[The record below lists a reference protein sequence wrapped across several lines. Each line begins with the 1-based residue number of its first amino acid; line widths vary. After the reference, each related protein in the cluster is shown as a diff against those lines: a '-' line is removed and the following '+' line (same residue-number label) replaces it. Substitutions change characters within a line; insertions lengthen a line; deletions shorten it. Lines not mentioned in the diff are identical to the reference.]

1 MMNFLKLAF
10 RRLFRKGE
18 HAFTRIISLAAGLAF
33 GLLLLSEVLYY
44 YSYDSF
50 YPDSDRIY
58 VVHENFKMDQS
69 SDKLESH
76 PRVSGAIAPGLQA
89 EVPGIEAA
97 TRLNSLGDHVVYTED
112 LNSYDANISL
122 ADEHLFD
129 VLPIPMV
136 SGNPKEILKSPMT
149 CMVSQELA
157 DNMGGN
163 VVGKVIS
170 IKNYPDKELTI
181 GGVFKTLPEN
191 TNYTYDVL
199 VSMVSTEQFTWDGT
213 NNWMGNDRYYACVKL
228 NPGVK
233 PADLVPAVR
242 AMQVKHQDIEK
253 LEEEYHGIVLQYS
266 FEPIKQIH
274 VNNVKDMIIILATI
288 ALAVLFVSL
297 MNYIL
302 LTMGTLVTRAKSSA
316 IHKTCGAETK
326 NLQQMIFSETIVLFG
341 ISIVGALLMIWALK
355 PIAEAQWGHSLVS
368 LLNPY
373 VIIPLVSLLVLLVF
387 VTSYFPGRFFSRIP
401 VATAFRDYKQKRG
414 RWKLVLLSF
423 QFVGATFILTV
434 LVIVTLQYNNMKNAD
449 HGYVAKGVYYGS
461 TQGMDGNKIATVL
474 HELRSMPEVESV
486 GLGFDVPINGASGNN
501 ILSMDGKREL
511 FNVADFYEVDAN
523 YLSILGIK
531 VDEGDD
537 FTSNQA
543 VANDVLISKKG
554 AELLKLNNGWTDG
567 VIGKQ
572 ITVTEHGST
581 TIRGVFPDFVVR
593 SISDPDVRPSVFFYL
608 PEVKFEEQKIE
619 NPSASFNIMVKAQEG
634 AQDGLMD
641 KITEAFNIGF
651 PLDDAEIKSLEAEQ
665 LDAYKSEKGFRN
677 AMLIGNFIIL
687 LVTIIG
693 LLGYT
698 FNESARRRK
707 ELAIRRING
716 ATLLDIL
723 KAFISDL
730 EFVAIPAVLL
740 GLTGAWFTA
749 DKWMQNFAFK
759 APLHWG
765 VFAAC
770 SFFILILVALIAAIN
785 YTRTAN
791 QNPVD
796 ALRQE

>member
-1 MMNFLKLAF
+1 MNYLKLAF

-18 HAFTRIISLAAGLAF
+18 HAFTRIISLTAGLAF
-33 GLLLLSEVLYY
+33 GILLLSEVFYY

-50 YPDSDRIY
+50 YPDADRIY
-58 VVHENFKMDQS
+58 VVHENFKMDKS
-69 SDKLESH
+69 SDKLESY
-76 PRVSGAIAPGLQA
+76 PRVSGAIAPGLKA

-97 TRLNSLGDHVVYTED
+97 TRLNSIGDHVVYTDD

-129 VLPIPMV
+129 VLPVPMI
-136 SGNPKEILKSPMT
+136 SGNPEEILKSPMT
-149 CMVSQELA
+149 CMVSQEIA

-163 VVGKVIS
+163 VVGKTIG
-170 IKNYPDKELTI
+170 IKNYPDKKLTI
-181 GGVFKTLPEN
+181 GGIFETLPEN
-191 TNYTYDVL
+191 TNYTYDIL

-228 NPGVK
+228 SPGTNPK
-233 PADLVPAVR
+233 DLAHAVR

-253 LEEEYHGIVLQYS
+253 LEEEQQGIVLQYS
-266 FEPIKQIH
+266 FMPIKKIH
-274 VNNVKDMIIILATI
+274 VDNVKDMIVILSTI

-326 NLQQMIFSETIVLFG
+326 NLQQMIFSETAVLFLV
-341 ISIVGALLMIWALK
+341 SIVGALLMIWALK
-355 PIAEAQWGHSLVS
+355 PMAEAQWGHSLSSV
-368 LLNPY
+368 LNPY
-373 VIIPLVSLLVLLVF
+373 VIVPLALLVVF
-387 VTSYFPGRFFSRIP
+387 LIFITSYFPGRFFSRVP
-401 VATAFRDYKQKRG
+401 VATAFRDYQQKRG
-414 RWKLVLLSF
+414 KWKLVLLSF

-434 LVIVTLQYNNMKNAD
+434 LVIVTLQYNSMKNAD
-449 HGYVAKGVYYGS
+449 HGYSAEGVYYGS
-461 TQGMDGNKIATVL
+461 TEGMDGNKLSTVL
-474 HELRSMPEVESV
+474 NELRAMPEIETV
-486 GLGFDVPINGASGNN
+486 GLGYDVPISGASGNN
-501 ILSMDGKREL
+501 VLSPDEKRDL
-511 FNVADFYEVDAN
+511 FNVADFYEADGN

-531 VDEGDD
+531 VDEGED
-537 FTSNQA
+537 FTSKEA
-543 VANDVLISKKG
+543 IANDVLISKKG

-567 VIGKQ
+567 VVGKQ
-572 ITVTEHGST
+572 ITVSEHGNT

-593 SISDPDVRPSVFFYL
+593 SISNPDVRPSVFFYL
-608 PEVKFEEQKIE
+608 PEEKFEQLKIE
-619 NPSASFNIMVKAQEG
+619 NPSMSFNIMVKAHEGVQEG
-634 AQDGLMD
+634 LMN
-641 KITEAFNIGF
+641 KITEVFNLGF
-651 PLDDAEIKSLEAEQ
+651 PHDDAEIKSLEAEQ
-665 LDAYKSEKGFRN
+665 LNAYKGQKGFRN
-677 AMLIGNFIIL
+677 AMLIGNIIIL
-687 LVTIIG
+687 LITIIG

-716 ATLLDIL
+716 ATLWDIL

-730 EFVAIPAVLL
+730 EYVAVPAVLL
-740 GLTGAWFTA
+740 GLIGAWFTA

-759 APLHWG
+759 VHLHWG
-765 VFAAC
+765 LFAAC
-770 SFFILILVALIAAIN
+770 SLFILLLVALIAGIN

>member
-181 GGVFKTLPEN
+181 GGVFETLPEN

-253 LEEEYHGIVLQYS
+253 LEEEYQGIVLQYS

-554 AELLKLNNGWTDG
+554 AELLKLNNGWIDG

-634 AQDGLMD
+634 VQDGLMD

-765 VFAAC
+765 IFAAC

>member
-1 MMNFLKLAF
+1 MNYLKLAF

-18 HAFTRIISLAAGLAF
+18 HAFTRIISLTAGLAF
-33 GLLLLSEVLYY
+33 GILLLSEVLYY

-50 YPDSDRIY
+50 YPDADRIY
-58 VVHENFKMDQS
+58 VVHENFKMDKS
-69 SDKLESH
+69 SDKLESF
-76 PRVSGAIAPGLQA
+76 PRVSGAIAPGLKA

-97 TRLNSLGDHVVYTED
+97 TRLNSIGDHVIYTDD
-112 LNSYDANISL
+112 LNSYDASISL

-129 VLPIPMV
+129 VLPLPMV
-136 SGNPKEILKSPMT
+136 SGNPKEILNSPMT
-149 CMVSQELA
+149 CMVSQEIA

-163 VVGKVIS
+163 VEGKVIG
-170 IKNYPDKELTI
+170 IKNYPDKKLTI
-181 GGVFKTLPEN
+181 GGVFETLPEN
-191 TNYTYDVL
+191 TNYTYDIL

-228 NPGVK
+228 SPGTNPK
-233 PADLVPAVR
+233 DLAHAVR

-253 LEEEYHGIVLQYS
+253 MEEEQQGIVLQYS
-266 FEPIKQIH
+266 FMPIKKIH
-274 VNNVKDMIIILATI
+274 VDNVKDMIVILSTI

-326 NLQQMIFSETIVLFG
+326 NLQQMIFSETAVLFLV
-341 ISIVGALLMIWALK
+341 SIVGAILMIWALK
-355 PIAEAQWGHSLVS
+355 PMAEAQWGHSLSSV
-368 LLNPY
+368 LNPY
-373 VIIPLVSLLVLLVF
+373 VIVPLALLVVF
-387 VTSYFPGRFFSRIP
+387 LIFITSYFPGRFFSRVP
-401 VATAFRDYKQKRG
+401 VATAFRDYQQKRG
-414 RWKLVLLSF
+414 KWKLVLLSF

-434 LVIVTLQYNNMKNAD
+434 LVIVTLQYNSMKNAD
-449 HGYVAKGVYYGS
+449 HGYITEGVYYGS
-461 TQGMDGNKIATVL
+461 TEGMDGNKLSTVL
-474 HELRSMPEVESV
+474 NELRAMPEIETV
-486 GLGFDVPINGASGNN
+486 GLGYDVPISGASGNN
-501 ILSMDGKREL
+501 VLSPDEKRDL
-511 FNVADFYEVDAN
+511 FNVADFYEVDSN

-531 VDEGDD
+531 VDEGED
-537 FTSNQA
+537 FTNKEA

-554 AELLKLNNGWTDG
+554 AELLKLNNRWTDG
-567 VIGKQ
+567 VVGKQ
-572 ITVTEHGST
+572 ITISEHGNT
-581 TIRGVFPDFVVR
+581 TIRGVFPNFVVR

-608 PEVKFEEQKIE
+608 PEEKFEQLKIE
-619 NPSASFNIMVKAQEG
+619 NPSMSFNIMVKAHEG
-634 AQDGLMD
+634 AQEGLIN
-641 KITEAFNIGF
+641 KITEVFNLGF
-651 PLDDAEIKSLEAEQ
+651 PHDDAEIKSLEAEQ
-665 LDAYKSEKGFRN
+665 LNAYKGQKGFRN
-677 AMLIGNFIIL
+677 AMLIGNIIIL

-698 FNESARRRK
+698 FNESTRRRK

-716 ATLLDIL
+716 ATLWDIL

-730 EFVAIPAVLL
+730 EYVALPAVLL
-740 GLTGAWFTA
+740 GLIGAWFTA

-759 APLHWG
+759 VHLHWG
-765 VFAAC
+765 LFAAC
-770 SFFILILVALIAAIN
+770 SLFILLLVALIAGIN

>member
-1 MMNFLKLAF
+1 MNYLKLAF

-18 HAFTRIISLAAGLAF
+18 HAFTRIISLTAGLAF
-33 GLLLLSEVLYY
+33 GILLLSEVLYY

-50 YPDSDRIY
+50 YPDADRIY
-58 VVHENFKMDQS
+58 VVHENFKMDKS
-69 SDKLESH
+69 SDKLESF
-76 PRVSGAIAPGLQA
+76 PRVSGAIAPGLKA

-97 TRLNSLGDHVVYTED
+97 TRLNSIGDHVVYTDD
-112 LNSYDANISL
+112 LNSYDASISL

-129 VLPIPMV
+129 VLPLPMV
-136 SGNPKEILKSPMT
+136 SGNPEEILKSPMT
-149 CMVSQELA
+149 CMVSQEIA

-163 VVGKVIS
+163 VEGKVIG
-170 IKNYPDKELTI
+170 IKNYPDKKLTI
-181 GGVFKTLPEN
+181 GGVFETLPEN
-191 TNYTYDVL
+191 TNYTYDIL

-228 NPGVK
+228 SPGTNPK
-233 PADLVPAVR
+233 DLAHAVR

-253 LEEEYHGIVLQYS
+253 MEEEQQGIVLQYS
-266 FEPIKQIH
+266 FMPIKKIH
-274 VNNVKDMIIILATI
+274 VDNVKDMIVILSTI

-326 NLQQMIFSETIVLFG
+326 NLQQMIFSETLVLFFV
-341 ISIVGALLMIWALK
+341 SIVGALLMIWALK
-355 PIAEAQWGHSLVS
+355 PMAEAQWGHSLSSV
-368 LLNPY
+368 LNPY
-373 VIIPLVSLLVLLVF
+373 VIVPLALLVVF
-387 VTSYFPGRFFSRIP
+387 LIFITSYFPGRFFSRVP
-401 VATAFRDYKQKRG
+401 VATAFRDYQQKRG
-414 RWKLVLLSF
+414 KWKLVLLSF

-434 LVIVTLQYNNMKNAD
+434 LVIVTLQYNSMKNAD
-449 HGYVAKGVYYGS
+449 HGYSAEGVYYGS
-461 TQGMDGNKIATVL
+461 TEGMDGNKLSMVL
-474 HELRSMPEVESV
+474 NELRAMPEIETV
-486 GLGFDVPINGASGNN
+486 GLGYDVPISGASGNN
-501 ILSMDGKREL
+501 IRSTDGKREL
-511 FNVADFYEVDAN
+511 FNVADFYEVDGN

-531 VDEGDD
+531 VDEGED
-537 FTSNQA
+537 FTSKEA

-567 VIGKQ
+567 VVGKQ
-572 ITVTEHGST
+572 ITISEHGNT

-608 PEVKFEEQKIE
+608 PEERFEQLKIE
-619 NPSASFNIMVKAQEG
+619 NPSMSFNIMVKAHEG
-634 AQDGLMD
+634 AHEGLMS
-641 KITEAFNIGF
+641 KITKVFNLGF
-651 PLDDAEIKSLEAEQ
+651 PYDDAEIKSLEAEQ
-665 LDAYKSEKGFRN
+665 LNAYKGQKGFRN
-677 AMLIGNFIIL
+677 AMLIGNIIIL

-716 ATLLDIL
+716 ATLSDIL

-730 EFVAIPAVLL
+730 EYVAIPAVLL
-740 GLTGAWFTA
+740 GLIGAWFTA

-759 APLHWG
+759 VHLHWG
-765 VFAAC
+765 LFAAC
-770 SFFILILVALIAAIN
+770 SLFILLLVALIAGIN

>member
-1 MMNFLKLAF
+1 MNNLKLAF

-18 HAFTRIISLAAGLAF
+18 HAFTRIISLTAGLAF
-33 GLLLLSEVLYY
+33 GILLLSEVLYY

-50 YPDSDRIY
+50 YPDADRIY
-58 VVHENFKMDQS
+58 VVHENFKMDKS
-69 SDKLESH
+69 SDKLESF
-76 PRVSGAIAPGLQA
+76 PRVSGAIAPGLKA

-97 TRLNSLGDHVVYTED
+97 TRLNSIGDHVIYTDD
-112 LNSYDANISL
+112 LNSYDASISL

-129 VLPIPMV
+129 VLPIPMI
-136 SGNPKEILKSPMT
+136 SGNPQEILKSPMT

-157 DNMGGN
+157 ENIGGD

-170 IKNYPDKELTI
+170 IKNYPNKELTI

-191 TNYTYDVL
+191 TNYTYDIL
-199 VSMVSTEQFTWDGT
+199 VSMVSTTQFFSWDGT
-213 NNWMGNDRYYACVKL
+213 TNWMGNDRYYACVKL
-228 NPGVK
+228 SPGTNPK
-233 PADLVPAVR
+233 DLAHAVR

-253 LEEEYHGIVLQYS
+253 MEEEQQGIVLQYS
-266 FEPIKQIH
+266 FMPIKKIH
-274 VNNVKDMIIILATI
+274 VDNVKDMIVILSTI

-326 NLQQMIFSETIVLFG
+326 NLQQMIFSETAVLFLV
-341 ISIVGALLMIWALK
+341 SIVGALLMIWALK
-355 PIAEAQWGHSLVS
+355 PMAEAQWGHSLSSV
-368 LLNPY
+368 LNPY
-373 VIIPLVSLLVLLVF
+373 VIVPLALLVVSLIF
-387 VTSYFPGRFFSRIP
+387 VTSYFPGRFFSRVP
-401 VATAFRDYKQKRG
+401 VATAFRDYQQKRG
-414 RWKLVLLSF
+414 KWKLVLLSF

-434 LVIVTLQYNNMKNAD
+434 LVIVTLQYNSMKNAD
-449 HGYVAKGVYYGS
+449 HGYSAEGVYYGS
-461 TQGMDGNKIATVL
+461 TEGMDGNKLSTVL
-474 HELRSMPEVESV
+474 NELRAMPEIETV
-486 GLGFDVPINGASGNN
+486 GLGYDVPISGASGNN
-501 ILSMDGKREL
+501 VLSPDEKRDL
-511 FNVADFYEVDAN
+511 FNVADFYEADGN

-531 VDEGDD
+531 VDEGED
-537 FTSNQA
+537 FTSKEA
-543 VANDVLISKKG
+543 IANDVLISKKG

-567 VIGKQ
+567 VLGKQ

-608 PEVKFEEQKIE
+608 PEERFEQLKIE
-619 NPSASFNIMVKAQEG
+619 NPSMSFNIMVKAHEG
-634 AQDGLMD
+634 AQEGLMS
-641 KITEAFNIGF
+641 KITEVFNLGF
-651 PLDDAEIKSLEAEQ
+651 PYDDAEIKSLEAEQ
-665 LDAYKSEKGFRN
+665 LNAYKGQKGFRN
-677 AMLIGNFIIL
+677 AMLIGNIIIL

-716 ATLLDIL
+716 ATLWDIL

-730 EFVAIPAVLL
+730 EYVAVPAVLL
-740 GLTGAWFTA
+740 GLIGAWFTA

-759 APLHWG
+759 VHLHWG
-765 VFAAC
+765 LFAAC
-770 SFFILILVALIAAIN
+770 SLFILLLVALIAGIN